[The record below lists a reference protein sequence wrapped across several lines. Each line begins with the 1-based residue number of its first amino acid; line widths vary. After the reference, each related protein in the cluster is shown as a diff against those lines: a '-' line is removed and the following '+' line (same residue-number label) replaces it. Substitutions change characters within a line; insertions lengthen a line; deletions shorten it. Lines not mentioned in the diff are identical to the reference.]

1 MQACFE
7 EKIQSLDKDMLNSF
21 LGREGM
27 KPRLSQ
33 KFKNAQFLKDGDS
46 LKCIQIFYR

>member
-21 LGREGM
+21 LA
-27 KPRLSQ
+27 
-33 KFKNAQFLKDGDS
+33 KNLMINLK
-46 LKCIQIFYR
+46 QTFN